1 VYVKNIPAKG
11 YKVVNPE
18 ITDTGVQI
26 SGKTVS
32 TKFFTV
38 KLDKD
43 YNIVSIFD
51 KKNHREVIKNGAK
64 ANQFMVLEDYNDCYH
79 TWELQMSSRDKQ
91 YNIDTVSDIYEI
103 NDGARRGIHV
113 TRTHQDSVIE
123 QIMWFYADMP
133 KIDFETKVNWQQ
145 IKQILKVSFP
155 VDINADKASYEIQFG
170 TIERPTHFN
179 TTWDQAK
186 FEVCAHKYA
195 DLSEGCYGVSLI
207 NDCKYGHDIHN
218 SDMRLTLIKADWN
231 PGNTGVYNDLGEH
244 EFTYSIYPHAGN
256 LANCDVVKY
265 AYDLNLPM
273 TAVKANGDGSLADEY
288 SLVSVDKENVII
300 ETVKEAEYDEK
311 IVIRMYETKN
321 TRTKATVKFGF
332 DVSEAYLANLSE
344 KEQKKLTVKNNS
356 VTLDVKPFEIITLM
370 VK

>member
-1 VYVKNIPAKG
+1 
-11 YKVVNPE
+11 
-18 ITDTGVQI
+18 
-26 SGKTVS
+26 
-32 TKFFTV
+32 
-38 KLDKD
+38 
-43 YNIVSIFD
+43 
-51 KKNHREVIKNGAK
+51 
-64 ANQFMVLEDYNDCYH
+64 
-79 TWELQMSSRDKQ
+79 
-91 YNIDTVSDIYEI
+91 
-103 NDGARRGIHV
+103 
-113 TRTHQDSVIE
+113 
-123 QIMWFYADMP
+123 
-133 KIDFETKVNWQQ
+133 
-145 IKQILKVSFP
+145 
-155 VDINADKASYEIQFG
+155 
-170 TIERPTHFN
+170 
-179 TTWDQAK
+179 
-186 FEVCAHKYA
+186 
-195 DLSEGCYGVSLI
+195 
-207 NDCKYGHDIHN
+207 
-218 SDMRLTLIKADWN
+218 MRLTLIKADCN

-265 AYDLNLPM
+265 AYDLNMPM

>member
-1 VYVKNIPAKG
+1 
-11 YKVVNPE
+11 
-18 ITDTGVQI
+18 
-26 SGKTVS
+26 
-32 TKFFTV
+32 
-38 KLDKD
+38 
-43 YNIVSIFD
+43 
-51 KKNHREVIKNGAK
+51 
-64 ANQFMVLEDYNDCYH
+64 
-79 TWELQMSSRDKQ
+79 
-91 YNIDTVSDIYEI
+91 
-103 NDGARRGIHV
+103 
-113 TRTHQDSVIE
+113 
-123 QIMWFYADMP
+123 MWFYADMP

-265 AYDLNLPM
+265 AYDLNMPM